1 MNAEPRVLSVA
12 QVSFFS
18 DPQGR
23 SPEELLWAWPTLAQ
37 VAEAAAASGVRVT
50 VLQASQHWTRLRR
63 NDVDYH
69 FLPFGGVASTAA
81 GIDAFRELAATL
93 RPDVFHVQGL
103 GFARDVVALAAVA
116 PGVPIVV
123 QDHAD
128 RPPRRFWRW
137 PEVRRGLDAA
147 RGVLFCARE
156 QARPFRRRGLLP
168 ARTRVHEVPESTCDF
183 TALDQARAR
192 ALSGV
197 HGDPALLW
205 VGHLDRNKD
214 PLTVLD
220 GVSLAAR
227 QLPGLKLWCCFGQ
240 APLIRE
246 VRARIDGDPLLAGRV
261 HLLGRVP
268 HAQVRTLMSAADFL
282 VQGSHREGSGYA
294 VIEALACGLPPV
306 VTDIPSFRTL
316 TAHGTAG
323 RLWPRR
329 DARALAQALVHLA
342 MLPRAALRAAA
353 RAQFERDLSPAALGR
368 ALHAVYLD
376 ALRP

>member
-1 MNAEPRVLSVA
+1 MLSVA

-23 SPEELLWAWPTLAQ
+23 APEELMTAWPTLTQ
-37 VAEAAAASGVRVT
+37 VAEAAATSGVRVT
-50 VLQASQHWTRLRR
+50 VLQASQHACRLRR

-69 FLPFGGVASTAA
+69 FLPFGGVASTEA
-81 GIDAFRELAATL
+81 GVAAFRELTATL

-103 GFARDVVALAAVA
+103 GFARDVTALAAAA

-137 PEVRRGLDAA
+137 PAMRRGLAAA
-147 RGVLFCARE
+147 RGVMFCARE
-156 QARPFRRRGLLP
+156 QARPFKRAGLLP
-168 ARTRVHEVPESTCDF
+168 DRTRVYEVPESTCGF
-183 TALDQARAR
+183 TALDQAQAR
-192 ALSGV
+192 ASSGV

-214 PLTVLD
+214 PLTVLE

-227 QLPGLKLWCCFGQ
+227 QLPGLQLWCCFGN
-240 APLIRE
+240 APLLGA
-246 VRARIDGDPLLAGRV
+246 VRARIDADPMLAGCV

-268 HAQVRTLMSAADFL
+268 HAQIRTLMSAADFL

-294 VIEALACGLPPV
+294 VIEALACGLPPI

-316 TAHGTAG
+316 TAQGTAG

-342 MLPRAALRAAA
+342 TLPRAAQRAAA
-353 RAQFERDLSPAALGR
+353 RAQFERELSSAALGR

-376 ALRP
+376 ALRA